1 MATAA
6 ELFASLNA
14 EEPHIIINSDRS
26 VTIPEELK
34 NIAVQYDH
42 NIETVT
48 FDCPRYWDGNDL
60 SEMIVN
66 INFVRPDKYED
77 TYVCKNVT
85 VDSNDPNIMHFD
97 WTISRN
103 VTEVSGTLIFIVC
116 VRKSY
121 IDGETSQV
129 WHSQKCDACTILPG
143 LKCDQVV
150 IPSDPEHNGVQVDYN
165 QNDETAPDYI
175 KNRPF
180 YKESKFYSFPDADY
194 STPAYNEPNEG
205 LTLYRIS
212 DTPIENSNF
221 DGAIVTYY
229 DLSEPSAK
237 ATQTLSETDYRIEQ
251 DDNGENL
258 FTEILGCFYIFYTQF
273 AISETITVEPGIYSL
288 VPDTLIMCLESID
301 ITLDIKQIDNVF
313 IPPLNYAS
321 KEFEPLALN
330 YIKGLHIDD
339 ASYLYY
345 DSKFKISPL
354 RNLASKKFIRTF
366 MFCTNM
372 TECNVYSIG
381 EYKPTSIREM
391 FKYCRK
397 LTRIV
402 LPPDNNS
409 DYVACL
415 DLINCIDTFSAFEQ
429 CNSLR
434 QITKITNIKIS
445 LDFSYCPLDD
455 ATVDML
461 LSNLLQPGANPQTLT
476 LRSDVLKKLTEE
488 QLAKVP
494 SGWTIQ

>member
-103 VTEVSGTLIFIVC
+103 VTEVSGTLTFIVC

-150 IPSDPEHNGVQVDYN
+150 IPSDPEYNGVQVDYN
-165 QNDETAPDYI
+165 QSDETAPDYI

-180 YKESKFYSFPDADY
+180 YKTTKTYDNFNNYNYDEPALIVGPADDPIVRLYMIDSNIDSLREITESNPITGNITYHTSSAPTEKITVDLSENFEEVAESAYMLAGYFLLCFEATDLGDNNIAQPGLYYYQDSSSESEFYYIDRIDAGKIKKIDSMFIPVPEKDY
-194 STPAYNEPNEG
+194 YTREESDRRYMNNTEYTHLGNIRMQLNGYTNFDKMFLGCDLARELPFFDTREAVSAKYMYTSCNMVKTLGSLYDPLFAFDFRNIKEG
-205 LTLYRIS
+205 GLEGCFS
-212 DTPIENSNF
+212 DCGSLVNINFIENSITQDINF
-221 DGAIVTYY
+221 QSSPNLSDVSIANIIDGLRTVT
-229 DLSEPSAK
+229 
-237 ATQTLSETDYRIEQ
+237 TQR
-251 DDNGENL
+251 
-258 FTEILGCFYIFYTQF
+258 
-273 AISETITVEPGIYSL
+273 
-288 VPDTLIMCLESID
+288 
-301 ITLDIKQIDNVF
+301 
-313 IPPLNYAS
+313 
-321 KEFEPLALN
+321 
-330 YIKGLHIDD
+330 
-339 ASYLYY
+339 
-345 DSKFKISPL
+345 
-354 RNLASKKFIRTF
+354 
-366 MFCTNM
+366 
-372 TECNVYSIG
+372 
-381 EYKPTSIREM
+381 
-391 FKYCRK
+391 
-397 LTRIV
+397 
-402 LPPDNNS
+402 
-409 DYVACL
+409 
-415 DLINCIDTFSAFEQ
+415 
-429 CNSLR
+429 
-434 QITKITNIKIS
+434 
-445 LDFSYCPLDD
+445 
-455 ATVDML
+455 
-461 LSNLLQPGANPQTLT
+461 TLT
-476 LRSDVLKKLTEE
+476 LNSTIVAKLTEN
-488 QLAKVP
+488 QLT
-494 SGWTIQ
+494 TIRNKNWRLG